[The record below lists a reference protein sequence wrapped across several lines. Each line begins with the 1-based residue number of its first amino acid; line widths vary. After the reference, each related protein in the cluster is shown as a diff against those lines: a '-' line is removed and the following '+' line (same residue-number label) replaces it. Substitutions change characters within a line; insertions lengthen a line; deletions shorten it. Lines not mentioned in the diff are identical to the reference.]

1 MEKKDIALL
10 AIAGVVLC
18 GGCARFSPQPLS
30 PSESAA
36 SFESRTLLNPELKKF
51 LEANLHREITPWPA
65 KSWDINMLVLAAVYY
80 HPDLDL
86 ARSTWGVTKAG
97 ILTAGE
103 RPNPTFSFVPQ
114 FVSNAAAGASPWLFT
129 PTLDFTAET
138 AGKRGYR
145 IAEAEHLAEAARLN
159 VASAAWKVRSRLR
172 KSLLDL
178 YAPVETERLLREQ
191 RKVQEGIVRLL
202 EQRLAVG
209 EIPQP
214 EVTQAR
220 IALNQLD
227 LSLREAQRQLA
238 EARAQVA
245 DSLGVPTAA
254 LDEVDLNFDF
264 IEQIPGAADLPSSA
278 VQRDAL
284 MSRPDLLSALADYAA
299 SESALQIEIA
309 KQYPD
314 LHLNPGYEFDQGANK
329 WGLGFSLTL
338 PLLNRNEGPIAEAEA
353 KRKEAAAKFFAL
365 QAQVIGEIQRT
376 IAGYRGALDKL
387 KTADAL
393 LAAQNEQQKSVQTM
407 FNAGE
412 ADQLTLLSADLE
424 VDAIAISRL
433 DALVKARQSFD
444 LLEDAVQFP
453 LSGAG
458 FVPGAAE
465 IDSRAK
471 K

>member
-1 MEKKDIALL
+1 
-10 AIAGVVLC
+10 
-18 GGCARFSPQPLS
+18 
-30 PSESAA
+30 
-36 SFESRTLLNPELKKF
+36 
-51 LEANLHREITPWPA
+51 
-65 KSWDINMLVLAAVYY
+65 MLVLAAIYY
-80 HPDLDL
+80 HPDLDV
-86 ARSTWGVTKAG
+86 ARSTWGVTRAG

-103 RPNPTFSFVPQ
+103 RPNPTFSFLPQ
-114 FVSNAAAGASPWLFT
+114 FVSNAGHGVTPWLFT
-129 PTLDFTAET
+129 PTFDATVET
-138 AGKRGYR
+138 AGKRDYR
-145 IAEAEHLAEAARLN
+145 VAEAEHLAEAARLN
-159 VASAAWKVRSRLR
+159 VASVAWKVRSRLR
-172 KSLLDL
+172 NSLLDL
-178 YAPVETERLLREQ
+178 YAPIQTELLLREQ
-191 RKVQEGIVRLL
+191 RMVQEGIVHLL

-227 LSLREAQRQLA
+227 LSLREAQRQRA

-245 DSLGVPTAA
+245 DSLGVPAAA

-264 IEQIPGAADLPSSA
+264 LEQFPGAADLPSA
-278 VQRDAL
+278 DVQRGAL
-284 MSRPDLLSALADYAA
+284 MNRADILSALADYAA

-314 LHLNPGYEFDQGANK
+314 LHLNPGYEFDQGTNK
-329 WGLGFSLTL
+329 WGIGFSLTL
-338 PLLNRNEGPIAEAEA
+338 PILNRNEGPIAEAEA

-376 IAGYRGALDKL
+376 MAGYRGALDKL

-393 LAAQNEQQKSVQTM
+393 LAAQNQQQKSVQAM

-412 ADQLTLLSADLE
+412 ADRLALLSAELE

-433 DALVKARQSFD
+433 DAFVKVRQSFD
-444 LLEDAVQFP
+444 LLEDAVQLP

-465 IDSRAK
+465 IDPRAQK
-471 K
+471 